1 MNTPAKTY
9 HKLLLRQIKK
19 HFGSLDAIPAD
30 VQIFVD
36 AVNEAYH
43 QADADRALLERSLE
57 LSSQELTERYKRLQE
72 ELVERE
78 QKDQALHLAEEERVR
93 LQEEIIRVQAATL
106 EQLSTPLIPI
116 NDNVVVMPLIGTM
129 DSRRTQQVLE
139 TLLQGLSDSQA
150 NIAILDITGV
160 GVVDTQVAQ
169 GLIHAA
175 QAAQL
180 LGAQVMLTGIRP
192 EIAQT
197 LVGLGVDLRT
207 IVTHSTLQNGIAAV
221 MK

>member
-1 MNTPAKTY
+1 PPKNY
-9 HKLLLRQIKK
+9 HKLLLRQVKN
-19 HFGSLDAIPAD
+19 HFGSFDAIPTDA
-30 VQIFVD
+30 QAFVD
-36 AVNEAYH
+36 AVNDAYH

-57 LSSQELTERYKRLQE
+57 ISSQELTERYQRLQQ

-78 QKDQALHLAEEERVR
+78 QQDRALHLAEEEHVR

-106 EQLSTPLIPI
+106 EQLSTPLIPL
-116 NDNVVVMPLIGTM
+116 NDHVVVMPLIGTM
-129 DSRRTQQVLE
+129 DDRRTQQVLE
-139 TLLQGLSDSQA
+139 TLLHGLSDTQA
-150 NIAILDITGV
+150 DIAILDITGV

-169 GLIHAA
+169 GLIQAA

-180 LGAQVMLTGIRP
+180 LGARVVLTGIRP

-197 LVGLGVDLRT
+197 LVGLGIDLST
-207 IVTHSTLQNGIAAV
+207 IVTHSTLQSGIASV